1 MKDEINKFLNAG
13 LLELYVLGLTSPQET
28 QEIEDFI
35 KKYAEVRKIYN
46 QLKTGVDNYMTR
58 DLNLKPEQIS
68 SKKKKQ

>member
-13 LLELYVLGLTSPQET
+13 LLELYVLGFTSPQET

-68 SKKKKQ
+68 PKKKKQ